1 MALDIN
7 TGYNDTFKAFTDF
20 AKVMT
25 QSKDGMNSIARVD
38 GGVDITTGALA
49 GRTVTASTTDSIRGL
64 FKWFRSPDD
73 QTANNETRKIFRDA
87 IGEMFGGDSKIPD
100 SVRDAMRMA
109 DFNKGKPLTARR
121 ILIVKEAVD
130 AAIDAAISAAISAKR
145 TRIDQAMNV
154 AKDSASIVF
163 SHIPTSR
170 RAEVDE
176 LVKMAIERC
185 DGDKDALEI
194 ISNGMGG
201 ILLRADCT
209 LRSAKAV
216 REKVDGVLDNLAEI
230 RKAANGDRAVLAASR
245 DFLVRMNGKSL
256 PPGHLSKLMRMVADT
271 DTSSI
276 GQLKPGASAQEIDA
290 AVCRLGKITNELM
303 VKSGVDEM
311 TEGADEKEPIR
322 DLVACLVIAKVGP
335 SDARNIRKALMSE
348 NAQKLSAFYGMV
360 VQDDIN
366 LGAVSIG
373 HRDYINL
380 NAQFARAMLIS
391 MKDTADSSL
400 GEDRTGVD
408 SYAGK
413 FDLAEIGASN
423 LLERIKTDARETM
436 ESQRDEKI
444 AKYVDGDGPGA
455 QEMRTLFAYMM
466 EPEPYAGR
474 DAELEYIQRTD
485 FTNTATL
492 TIASECKKCM
502 AGDFQNTVF
511 ARDVVHD
518 LNVTFPDGTKMSND
532 FETARDQIASFVTGG
547 AATKY
552 DDLDATG
559 KGKANIVMALLSQ
572 ETVQSA
578 YESHARMLDP
588 KNNTPQYDTVSNP
601 ATEKRAFN
609 ISFKPDGRLC
619 IKFTGEKQLQQMTAR
634 VPTGLENGRTVFSSK
649 QIDMNPGSTIGTTFT
664 LTIKADE
671 FERMAKLD
679 YSKFD
684 DTEAR
689 KIIDGKESPGALK
702 HAVDSL
708 DKSFRFSQGSLDAPM
723 KFSANFV

>member
-25 QSKDGMNSIARVD
+25 QSKGGMNSIARVD

-87 IGEMFGGDSKIPD
+87 INEMFGGDSKIPD

-109 DFNKGKPLTARR
+109 DYDKGKPLTARR
-121 ILIVKEAVD
+121 ILIVQAAVD
-130 AAIDAAISAAISAKR
+130 AAISAKR
-145 TRIDQAMNV
+145 ADIDQAMNV
-154 AKDSASIVF
+154 AKDSASVVF
-163 SHIPTSR
+163 NHIPKSR
-170 RAEVDE
+170 SAEVDG

-185 DGDKDALEI
+185 GGDKDALKI

-201 ILLRADCT
+201 ILLRGDLK
-209 LRSAKAV
+209 LRSAEAV
-216 REKVDGVLDNLAEI
+216 RQKVDGVLANLDEV
-230 RKAANGDRAVLAASR
+230 RKAANGNRAVLAASM

-276 GQLKPGASAQEIDA
+276 GRLKPGASAQEIDA
-290 AVCRLGKITNELM
+290 AVSRLGKITNELM
-303 VKSGVDEM
+303 IKSGVDKV
-311 TEGADEKEPIR
+311 TDGSDEKEPIR
-322 DLVACLVIAKVGP
+322 DLVACLVIAKASP
-335 SDARNIRKALMSE
+335 SDARNIRQALMSE
-348 NAQKLSAFYGMV
+348 TAQKLSAFYGMIAM
-360 VQDDIN
+360 DDID
-366 LGAVSIG
+366 LSELSEG
-373 HRDYINL
+373 HRDYAKL
-380 NAQFARAMLIS
+380 NAEFSSAMLTS
-391 MKDTADSSL
+391 MKCTVDSSL
-400 GEDRTGVD
+400 GMERTGVD
-408 SYAGK
+408 NYEGK
-413 FDLAEIGASN
+413 FNLVEIDALDIFG
-423 LLERIKTDARETM
+423 RIKVDARQMM
-436 ESQRDEKI
+436 ESKRDEKI
-444 AKYVDGDGPGA
+444 AKYVNGDGPGA

-466 EPEPYAGR
+466 GPEPHAGR
-474 DAELEYIQRTD
+474 DADLEHIQRTD

-532 FETARDQIASFVTGG
+532 FETARDQIAEFVSGG

-572 ETVQSA
+572 ESVQSA

-601 ATEKRAFN
+601 ATEKKAFN

-619 IKFTGEKQLQQMTAR
+619 IKFTGEKQLQQMNAR
-634 VPTGLENGRTVFSSK
+634 VPTGRENGRTVFSSK
-649 QIDMNPGSTIGTTFT
+649 QIDMNPGSTIGASFI

-679 YSKFD
+679 YSKFN

-708 DKSFRFSQGSLDAPM
+708 DKSFRFSQGSLVASM
-723 KFSANFV
+723 GFSAKFV

>member
-7 TGYNDTFKAFTDF
+7 GYNATFKAFTDF

-25 QSKDGMNSIARVD
+25 QSKGGMNSIARVET
-38 GGVDITTGALA
+38 GVDITTGALA

-87 IGEMFGGDSKIPD
+87 INEMFGGDSKIPD

-109 DFNKGKPLTARR
+109 DYDKGKPLTARR

-130 AAIDAAISAAISAKR
+130 AAISAAISAAKSEMRAK
-145 TRIDQAMNV
+145 IDQAMNV

-163 SHIPTSR
+163 NHIPKSR
-170 RAEVDE
+170 SAEVDG

-185 DGDKDALEI
+185 GGDKDALKI
-194 ISNGMGG
+194 ISNGMGD
-201 ILLRADCT
+201 ILLRGDLK
-209 LRSAKAV
+209 LRSAEAV
-216 REKVDGVLDNLAEI
+216 RQKVDGVLANLDEM
-230 RKAANGDRAVLAASR
+230 RKAANGNRAVLAASM

-256 PPGHLSKLMRMVADT
+256 PPGHLSKLMRMVADA

-276 GQLKPGASAQEIDA
+276 GRLKPGASAQEIDA
-290 AVCRLGKITNELM
+290 AVSRLGKITNELM
-303 VKSGVDEM
+303 IKSGVDKV
-311 TEGADEKEPIR
+311 TDGADEKEPIR
-322 DLVACLVIAKVGP
+322 GLVACLVIAKIGP
-335 SDARNIRKALMSE
+335 SDARDIRQALMSE
-348 NAQKLSAFYGMV
+348 TAQKLSAFYGMIV
-360 VQDDIN
+360 MDDIN

-373 HRDYINL
+373 HKDYTSL
-380 NAQFARAMLIS
+380 NAAFSRAMLNA
-391 MKDTADSSL
+391 MKDTVDSSF
-400 GEDRTGVD
+400 GMERTGVD
-408 SYAGK
+408 DYAGK
-413 FDLAEIGASN
+413 FDLAEIDDSK
-423 LLERIKTDARETM
+423 LLERIKKDARETM

-444 AKYVDGDGPGA
+444 AKYVNGDGPGA

-466 EPEPYAGR
+466 GPEPHTGS
-474 DAELEYIQRTD
+474 DAALQHDQETD
-485 FTNTATL
+485 FMNTATL

-502 AGDFQNTVF
+502 AGDFKNTVF

-518 LNVTFPDGTKMSND
+518 LNVTFQDGTKMSND
-532 FETARDQIASFVTGG
+532 FETARDQIAEFVSGG

-559 KGKANIVMALLSQ
+559 KGKANIVMVLLSQ
-572 ETVQSA
+572 ETVQRA
-578 YESHARMLDP
+578 YESHARALDP
-588 KNNTPQYDTVSNP
+588 KKNMPQYDTVSNP
-601 ATEKRAFN
+601 ATEKKAFN
-609 ISFKPDGRLC
+609 ISFKPNGELR

-689 KIIDGKESPGALK
+689 KIIDGKESPGALN

-708 DKSFRFSQGSLDAPM
+708 DKSFRFRQGSFDAPV

>member
-7 TGYNDTFKAFTDF
+7 GYNDTFRAFTDF

-25 QSKDGMNSIARVD
+25 QSKGGMNSIARVD

-87 IGEMFGGDSKIPD
+87 INEMFGGDSKIPD

-109 DFNKGKPLTARR
+109 DYDKGKPLTARR

-130 AAIDAAISAAISAKR
+130 AAISAAKSEMRAAIAQAK
-145 TRIDQAMNV
+145 DV

-163 SHIPTSR
+163 SHVPR
-170 RAEVDE
+170 DRKAEVDG
-176 LVKMAIERC
+176 LIDMAIGRC
-185 DGDKDALEI
+185 GGDKDALEI
-194 ISNGMGG
+194 ISNCMGS
-201 ILLRADCT
+201 ILLRGDCK
-209 LRSAKAV
+209 LRSADAAMK
-216 REKVDGVLDNLAEI
+216 KVDGVLANLDEM
-230 RKAANGDRAVLAASR
+230 RQAANGNRAVLAASK
-245 DFLVRMNGKSL
+245 DFLIAMNGKSL
-256 PPGHLSKLMRMVADT
+256 PPGQLAKVMQMVTTT

-276 GQLKPGASAQEIDA
+276 GLLKPGASAEQIDA
-290 AVCRLGKITNELM
+290 ALSRLGKMTNELM
-303 VKSGVDEM
+303 IKSGTDEA
-311 TEGADEKEPIR
+311 TEGSDEKDCIR
-322 DLVACLVIAKVGP
+322 GLIACLVIAKIGP
-335 SDARNIRKALMSE
+335 SGARNIRQALMSE
-348 NAQKLSAFYGMV
+348 TAQKLLAFYNMV

-366 LGAVSIG
+366 LGNLSLG
-373 HRDYINL
+373 HKDYTNL
-380 NAQFARAMLIS
+380 TAQIACKMLDS
-391 MKDTADSSL
+391 MKFTVDHSL
-400 GEDRTGVD
+400 GMKCTEVE

-413 FDLAEIGASN
+413 FDIAEINSSN
-423 LLERIKTDARETM
+423 ILNRITSDAKEM
-436 ESQRDEKI
+436 MLSKRDEKI
-444 AKYVDGDGPGA
+444 AKYVNGDGPGA
-455 QEMRTLFAYMM
+455 QEMRTLFANMM
-466 EPEPYAGR
+466 GPEPHAGR
-474 DAELEYIQRTD
+474 DADLEHIQEKD
-485 FTNTATL
+485 FMNAATL
-492 TIASECKKCM
+492 TIASECKKCL
-502 AGDFQNTVF
+502 AGDFKNTVF
-511 ARDVVHD
+511 ARDVVQNM
-518 LNVTFPDGTKMSND
+518 NVTFPDGSKMSND

-547 AATKY
+547 TATKY

-572 ETVQSA
+572 ESVQSA
-578 YESHARMLDP
+578 YASHARMLDP
-588 KNNTPQYDTVSNP
+588 NNNTPQYDTVSNP
-601 ATEKRAFN
+601 ATEKKAFN

-708 DKSFRFSQGSLDAPM
+708 DKSFRFCQGSLDASM
-723 KFSANFV
+723 GFSAEFV

>member
-7 TGYNDTFKAFTDF
+7 GYSDTFRAFTDF

-25 QSKDGMNSIARVD
+25 EGKGGMNSIARVET
-38 GGVDITTGALA
+38 GVDITTGALA

-87 IGEMFGGDSKIPD
+87 INEMFGGDSKIPD

-109 DFNKGKPLTARR
+109 DYDKGKPLTARR

-130 AAIDAAISAAISAKR
+130 AAISAAKSEMRAAIAQAK
-145 TRIDQAMNV
+145 DV

-163 SHIPTSR
+163 SHVPR
-170 RAEVDE
+170 DRKAEVDG
-176 LVKMAIERC
+176 LIDMAIGRC
-185 DGDKDALEI
+185 GGDKDALEI
-194 ISNGMGG
+194 ISNCMGS
-201 ILLRADCT
+201 ILLRGDCK
-209 LRSAKAV
+209 LRSADAAMK
-216 REKVDGVLDNLAEI
+216 KVDGVLANLDEM
-230 RKAANGDRAVLAASR
+230 RQAANGNRAVLAASK
-245 DFLVRMNGKSL
+245 DFLIAMNGKSL
-256 PPGHLSKLMRMVADT
+256 PPGQLAKVMQMVTTT

-276 GQLKPGASAQEIDA
+276 GLLKPGASAEQIDA
-290 AVCRLGKITNELM
+290 ALSRLGKMTNELM
-303 VKSGVDEM
+303 IKSGTDKA
-311 TEGADEKEPIR
+311 TEGSDEKDCIR
-322 DLVACLVIAKVGP
+322 GLIACLVIAKIGP
-335 SDARNIRKALMSE
+335 SGARNIRQALMSE
-348 NAQKLSAFYGMV
+348 TAQKLLAFYNMV

-366 LGAVSIG
+366 LGNLSLG
-373 HRDYINL
+373 HKDYTNL
-380 NAQFARAMLIS
+380 TAHLACKMLDS
-391 MKDTADSSL
+391 MKFTVDHSL
-400 GEDRTGVD
+400 GMKCTEVE

-413 FDLAEIGASN
+413 FDIAKINSSN
-423 LLERIKTDARETM
+423 ILNRITSDAKEM
-436 ESQRDEKI
+436 MLSQRDEKI
-444 AKYVDGDGPGA
+444 AKYVNGDGPGA

-466 EPEPYAGR
+466 GPEPHAGR
-474 DAELEYIQRTD
+474 DADLEHIQRTD

-601 ATEKRAFN
+601 ATEKKAFN

>member
-7 TGYNDTFKAFTDF
+7 GYSDTFRAFTDF

-25 QSKDGMNSIARVD
+25 EGKGGMNSIARVET
-38 GGVDITTGALA
+38 GVDITTGALA

-87 IGEMFGGDSKIPD
+87 INEMFGGESKIPD

-109 DFNKGKPLTARR
+109 DYDKGKPLTARR

-130 AAIDAAISAAISAKR
+130 AAISAAKSEMRAAIAQAK
-145 TRIDQAMNV
+145 DV

-163 SHIPTSR
+163 SHVPR
-170 RAEVDE
+170 DRKAEVDG
-176 LVKMAIERC
+176 LIDMAIGRC
-185 DGDKDALEI
+185 GGDKDALEI
-194 ISNGMGG
+194 ISNCMGS
-201 ILLRADCT
+201 ILLRGDCK
-209 LRSAKAV
+209 LRSADAAMK
-216 REKVDGVLDNLAEI
+216 KVDGVLANLDEM
-230 RKAANGDRAVLAASR
+230 RQAANGNRAVLAASK
-245 DFLVRMNGKSL
+245 DFLIAMNGKSL
-256 PPGHLSKLMRMVADT
+256 PPGQLAKVMQMVTTT
-271 DTSSI
+271 DTSSV
-276 GQLKPGASAQEIDA
+276 GLLKPGASAQEIDA
-290 AVCRLGKITNELM
+290 ALSRLGKMTNELM
-303 VKSGVDEM
+303 IKSGTDKA
-311 TEGADEKEPIR
+311 TEGSDEKDCIR
-322 DLVACLVIAKVGP
+322 GLIACLVIAKIGP
-335 SDARNIRKALMSE
+335 SGARNIRQALMSE
-348 NAQKLSAFYGMV
+348 TAQKLLAFYNMV

-366 LGAVSIG
+366 LGNLSLG
-373 HRDYINL
+373 HKDYTNL
-380 NAQFARAMLIS
+380 TAHLACKMLDS
-391 MKDTADSSL
+391 MKFTVDHSL
-400 GEDRTGVD
+400 GMKCTEVE

-413 FDLAEIGASN
+413 FDIAKINSSN
-423 LLERIKTDARETM
+423 ILNRITSDAKEM
-436 ESQRDEKI
+436 MLSQRDEKI
-444 AKYVDGDGPGA
+444 AKYVNGDGPGA

-466 EPEPYAGR
+466 GPEPHAGR
-474 DAELEYIQRTD
+474 DADLEHIQRTD

-601 ATEKRAFN
+601 ATEKKAFN

>member
-7 TGYNDTFKAFTDF
+7 GYNDAFKAFTDF

-25 QSKDGMNSIARVD
+25 QSKGGMNSIARVD

-87 IGEMFGGDSKIPD
+87 INEMFGGDSKIPD

-109 DFNKGKPLTARR
+109 DYDKGKPLTARR

-130 AAIDAAISAAISAKR
+130 AAISAAKSEMRAAIAQAK
-145 TRIDQAMNV
+145 DV

-163 SHIPTSR
+163 SHVPR
-170 RAEVDE
+170 DRKAEVDG
-176 LVKMAIERC
+176 LIDMAIGRC
-185 DGDKDALEI
+185 GGDKDALEI
-194 ISNGMGG
+194 ISNCMGS
-201 ILLRADCT
+201 ILLRGDCK
-209 LRSAKAV
+209 LRSADAAMK
-216 REKVDGVLDNLAEI
+216 KVDGVLANLDEM
-230 RKAANGDRAVLAASR
+230 RQAANGNRAVLAASK
-245 DFLVRMNGKSL
+245 DFLIAMNGKSL
-256 PPGHLSKLMRMVADT
+256 PPGQLAKVMQMVTTT

-276 GQLKPGASAQEIDA
+276 GLLKPGASAEQIDA
-290 AVCRLGKITNELM
+290 ALSRLGKMTNELM
-303 VKSGVDEM
+303 IKSGTDKA
-311 TEGADEKEPIR
+311 TEGSDEKDCIR
-322 DLVACLVIAKVGP
+322 GLIACLVIAKIGP
-335 SDARNIRKALMSE
+335 SGARNIRQALMSE
-348 NAQKLSAFYGMV
+348 TAQKLLAFYNMV

-366 LGAVSIG
+366 LGNLSLG
-373 HRDYINL
+373 HKDYTNL
-380 NAQFARAMLIS
+380 TAQIACKMLDS
-391 MKDTADSSL
+391 MKFTVDHSL
-400 GEDRTGVD
+400 GMKCTEVE

-413 FDLAEIGASN
+413 FDIAEINSSN
-423 LLERIKTDARETM
+423 ILNRITSDAKEM
-436 ESQRDEKI
+436 MLSKRDEKI
-444 AKYVDGDGPGA
+444 AKYVNGDGPGA
-455 QEMRTLFAYMM
+455 QEMRTLFANMM
-466 EPEPYAGR
+466 GPEPHTGR
-474 DAELEYIQRTD
+474 DADLEHIQEKD
-485 FTNTATL
+485 FMNAATL
-492 TIASECKKCM
+492 TIASECKKCL
-502 AGDFQNTVF
+502 AGDFKNTVF
-511 ARDVVHD
+511 ARDVVQNM
-518 LNVTFPDGTKMSND
+518 NVTFPDGSKMSND

-601 ATEKRAFN
+601 ATEKKAFN

-689 KIIDGKESPGALK
+689 KIIDGKESPGALN